1 MTEAR
6 VHKAL
11 ARGYIQSSAAVS
23 ESNNPLQTR
32 VGLILTDFEPN
43 INNQAIPLREKA
55 NIMRSA
61 LNMPLRI
68 NFDGEQFHGHSG
80 AIPLGPIVRVYED
93 TDNGREVV
101 KGEAVIWTEDHS
113 DIATYLKEMFA
124 EGVGTSW
131 EIYHSDST
139 VDESGVEWLSDCILA
154 GTCIVDTP
162 AYGPN
167 RTRILAIAETIAKK
181 EQSIEQEAEQE
192 HEVAA
197 VSVPQWIR
205 NNARR
210 GLKWHEE
217 GKSGD
222 GVTAQTV
229 REARQMA
236 SGSISRDKAKR
247 MAAWFAR
254 HMVDLTAPSA
264 KPGHKDYPSPG
275 VVAHAL
281 WGGGSSTSSRRAMSW
296 AESQSEEPKSEAMSN
311 TTEDT
316 IEDQN
321 VDPVLEAESSMDE
334 PYSGDMP
341 GDTPG
346 AMPENDMEDP
356 LEEEFE
362 ALIELFYMMMNQL
375 QTSMV
380 GVFDNLLPEVEAYK
394 KKKKKY
400 MDMKPFAE
408 SFSASLQ
415 DLVQRITSL
424 QQELSKSQAEL
435 AGVREDLN
443 KAQLTLA
450 EIERV
455 KAEAERKASLIVQR
469 KQQLSSAGVVMR
481 EAEWAEREDV
491 ILEMTDRV
499 FEQYVR
505 DFAREKNKSQASIH
519 QPIPEPIFTE
529 SLITHASLAEAL
541 RKIV

>member
-1 MTEAR
+1 
-6 VHKAL
+6 
-11 ARGYIQSSAAVS
+11 
-23 ESNNPLQTR
+23 
-32 VGLILTDFEPN
+32 
-43 INNQAIPLREKA
+43 
-55 NIMRSA
+55 
-61 LNMPLRI
+61 
-68 NFDGEQFHGHSG
+68 
-80 AIPLGPIVRVYED
+80 
-93 TDNGREVV
+93 
-101 KGEAVIWTEDHS
+101 
-113 DIATYLKEMFA
+113 
-124 EGVGTSW
+124 
-131 EIYHSDST
+131 
-139 VDESGVEWLSDCILA
+139 
-154 GTCIVDTP
+154 
-162 AYGPN
+162 
-167 RTRILAIAETIAKK
+167 
-181 EQSIEQEAEQE
+181 
-192 HEVAA
+192 
-197 VSVPQWIR
+197 
-205 NNARR
+205 
-210 GLKWHEE
+210 
-217 GKSGD
+217 
-222 GVTAQTV
+222 
-229 REARQMA
+229 
-236 SGSISRDKAKR
+236 
-247 MAAWFAR
+247 
-254 HMVDLTAPSA
+254 
-264 KPGHKDYPSPG
+264 
-275 VVAHAL
+275 
-281 WGGGSSTSSRRAMSW
+281 MSW
-296 AESQSEEPKSEAMSN
+296 AESQSEEPKSESMSN

-316 IEDQN
+316 IENQN

-346 AMPENDMEDP
+346 VMPENDMEDP

-505 DFAREKNKSQASIH
+505 DYARDKSKSQASIH

>member
-1 MTEAR
+1 MTETR

-11 ARGYIQSSAAVS
+11 ARGYIQSSSAVS

-181 EQSIEQEAEQE
+181 EQSNEQINEQE

-217 GKSGD
+217 GKSGG

-316 IEDQN
+316 IENQD
-321 VDPVLEAESSMDE
+321 VDPAFEAESES
-334 PYSGDMP
+334 YSVSDGMP
-341 GDTPG
+341 GDTPD
-346 AMPENDMEDP
+346 MPGNDTVDP
-356 LEEEFE
+356 LEQEFE
-362 ALIELFYMMMNQL
+362 ALIELFFMMMNQL

-394 KKKKKY
+394 KNKKKY

-443 KAQLTLA
+443 KAQFTLA

-505 DFAREKNKSQASIH
+505 DYAREKSKSQASIH

-529 SLITHASLAEAL
+529 SIITHASLAEAL